1 MLCNLHTK
9 SCSGHDI
16 PKQHR
21 FFVQKTI
28 PTRMNSRIIKEQ
40 HCDRHKVYI
49 FMTIPHEI
57 ELKLRVIDEQAA
69 KRLWKRR
76 TLGQYQ
82 LQAHAAQQLHTI
94 YFDTITHAL
103 AQMHSS
109 IRIRIIDQTTQFIT
123 LKTSQPDVG
132 DVSVRYEYEYPLE
145 STHWPAEILTQLN
158 TFGIAAHELLPIVH
172 TITKRQIRNI
182 VDQNGQSIAELVL
195 DHGSIHAAGHHESF
209 CEIEIEARQTTTPAQ
224 ITLLGQLVQQRVPSM
239 HEQLSKLSRGLR
251 LHANYPEAPDE
262 LHALHAHIAVL
273 LGTQRSGDES
283 LFVPLAHY
291 DTPANRL
298 LCASAT
304 QLSREYTNHTNLNS
318 EPFWLALDSDQRD
331 QIAKLI
337 PHVTL
342 PDFHVY
348 GAPLNIH
355 QLPFSEGLRLQLRYQ
370 LRRMLHREQ
379 EVLATFDAESIHR
392 MRVTLRKIRALL
404 DCADGFYDV
413 EMLNQFRR
421 GFRRM
426 ARFHGVVR
434 DCDAFHDTVQRIF
447 GEAPIP
453 ESLQKGIAKT
463 RHKAL
468 AELHELITSAKHQ
481 RFLETYA
488 TFVCT
493 SHAAAITTQT
503 TVVTALGD
511 SIVQRCHELQQ
522 PLPASFERV
531 AENEL
536 HALRI
541 RGKRLRYI
549 LECFPSILTPAT
561 QPALTA
567 LDGLQ
572 KHLGVLQDAV
582 VAYELLG
589 DMKLLTNPD
598 AKKILSHL
606 RQEATQQRQQ
616 MPLIWEACTNA
627 VFNQSII
634 DTIHTIQ

>member
-1 MLCNLHTK
+1 
-9 SCSGHDI
+9 
-16 PKQHR
+16 
-21 FFVQKTI
+21 
-28 PTRMNSRIIKEQ
+28 
-40 HCDRHKVYI
+40 
-49 FMTIPHEI
+49 MTIPHEI

-82 LQAHAAQQLHTI
+82 LQAHATQQLHTI
-94 YFDTITHAL
+94 YFDTINHAL
-103 AQMHSS
+103 AQVHSS
-109 IRIRIIDQTTQFIT
+109 IRIRIVDHTMQFIT
-123 LKTSQPDVG
+123 IKTSQPNVG
-132 DVSVRYEYEYPLE
+132 DVSVRYEYEYPLT
-145 STHWPAEILTQLN
+145 STDWPAEILAQLN
-158 TFGIAAHELLPIVH
+158 TYGIAPHELLPIVH

-209 CEIEIEARQTTTPAQ
+209 CEIEIEARQTTTATQ
-224 ITLLGQLVQQRVPSM
+224 IALLGQLVQQRVPSM

-251 LHANYPEAPDE
+251 LHANHPEAPDQT
-262 LHALHAHIAVL
+262 HALHAHIAVL
-273 LGTQRSGDES
+273 LGTQRSGDEA

-291 DTPANRL
+291 DTPTNRL

-304 QLSREYTNHTNLNS
+304 QLSREHTNQTNLNS

-331 QIAKLI
+331 QMAKLI
-337 PHVTL
+337 PQVTL
-342 PDFHVY
+342 PDYHVY

-370 LRRMLHREQ
+370 LRRMLYREQ
-379 EVLATFDAESIHR
+379 EVLATFDANSIHR

-404 DCADGFYDV
+404 DCADGFYDI

-434 DCDAFHDTVQRIF
+434 DCDAFYDTVQRIF

-453 ESLQKGIAKT
+453 ESLQKGIHKT
-463 RHKAL
+463 RQKAL
-468 AELHELITSAKHQ
+468 AELRELITSAKHH

-493 SHAAAITTQT
+493 SHAAAITTQA
-503 TVVTALGD
+503 TVITALGD
-511 SIVQRCHELQQ
+511 SIAQRCHELQQ
-522 PLPASFERV
+522 PLPGSFERV
-531 AENEL
+531 AESEL

-549 LECFPSILTPAT
+549 LECFPSVLTPAT

-567 LDGLQ
+567 LDALQ

-598 AKKILSHL
+598 AKKILSHV

-627 VFNQSII
+627 VFNQSIV
-634 DTIHTIQ
+634 DTIHAIQ